1 MNSIQ
6 QISERDMAME
16 LKDYYSIMGVKRT
29 DDLKTIKTAYR
40 RLARKYH
47 PDVSKEPDAE
57 AKFKE
62 IAEAWAVLSDTEK
75 RAQYDE
81 MWEHRN
87 DPYFNQGNQG
97 HGYSQQGQGY
107 GQQGFDAGGFDDI
120 FSSMFSQRARGG
132 STRQPRSQRGHDLEV
147 ELAVFLEESQESH
160 KRTISYNLPVYNAFG
175 FIENEVPKT
184 LNVTIPAGVIDGQRI
199 RLKGQGTA
207 GENGGENGDLW
218 ITIRIAP
225 HPLFDIK
232 GHDLEVVVPLTP
244 WEAALGTK
252 VTIPTLKDPIVITV
266 PANSQAGQKLRLKG
280 KGLMHKGH
288 TGDLYAIIKI
298 VMPDSN
304 NAESNE
310 LWQKLAETQQSFD
323 PRKNWGGK

>member
-1 MNSIQ
+1 
-6 QISERDMAME
+6 
-16 LKDYYSIMGVKRT
+16 
-29 DDLKTIKTAYR
+29 
-40 RLARKYH
+40 
-47 PDVSKEPDAE
+47 
-57 AKFKE
+57 
-62 IAEAWAVLSDTEK
+62 
-75 RAQYDE
+75 
-81 MWEHRN
+81 
-87 DPYFNQGNQG
+87 
-97 HGYSQQGQGY
+97 
-107 GQQGFDAGGFDDI
+107 
-120 FSSMFSQRARGG
+120 MFSQRTRGG
-132 STRQPRSQRGHDLEV
+132 TRQTRSHRGQDLEV
-147 ELAVFLEESQESH
+147 ELAVFLEETQEPH

-232 GHDLEVVVPLTP
+232 GHDLEVVVPLAP

-280 KGLMHKGH
+280 KGLKHKG
-288 TGDLYAIIKI
+288 TAGDLYAIIKI
-298 VMPDSN
+298 VMPNSS
-304 NAESNE
+304 NAESDA
-310 LWQKLAETQQSFD
+310 LWQKLAESHTHFD

>member
-6 QISERDMAME
+6 QISERDMTME

-29 DDLKTIKTAYR
+29 DDLKTIKNAYR

-47 PDVSKEPDAE
+47 PDVSKESDAE
-57 AKFKE
+57 ARFKE
-62 IAEAWAVLSDTEK
+62 IAEAWAVLSDKEK
-75 RAQYDE
+75 RAEYDE

-87 DPYFNQGNQG
+87 DPYFNQGRQG
-97 HGYSQQGQGY
+97 QQSQGYS
-107 GQQGFDAGGFDDI
+107 QQGFDAGGFDDI

-132 STRQPRSQRGHDLEV
+132 STRQARSHRGHDLEV

-175 FIENEVPKT
+175 FIENEIPKT

-232 GHDLEVVVPLTP
+232 GYDLEVVVPLAP

-280 KGLMHKGH
+280 KGLLHKDRA
-288 TGDLYAIIKI
+288 GDLYAIIKI

-304 NAESNE
+304 DAESNA
-310 LWQKLAETQQSFD
+310 LWQKLAEAQTHFD

>member
-1 MNSIQ
+1 
-6 QISERDMAME
+6 ME
-16 LKDYYSIMGVKRT
+16 LKDYYSIMGVQRT

-57 AKFKE
+57 ARFKE
-62 IAEAWAVLSDTEK
+62 VAEAWAVLSDKEK
-75 RAQYDE
+75 RAEYDE

-87 DPYFNQGNQG
+87 DPYFNQGAQG
-97 HGYSQQGQGY
+97 QQSHSYSQQG
-107 GQQGFDAGGFDDI
+107 FDSGNFDDI

-132 STRQPRSQRGHDLEV
+132 STRQPRSHRGQDLEV
-147 ELAVFLEESQESH
+147 ELAIFLEESQESH
-160 KRTISYNLPVYNAFG
+160 KRTISYNLPVYNAYG
-175 FIENEVPKT
+175 FIDNEIPKT

-232 GHDLEVVVPLTP
+232 GHDLEIVVPLAP

-252 VTIPTLKDPIVITV
+252 ITIPTLKDPIVITV
-266 PANSQAGQKLRLKG
+266 PANSQVGQKLRIKG
-280 KGLMHKGH
+280 KGLAHKGH
-288 TGDLYAIIKI
+288 AGDLYVIIKV
-298 VMPDSN
+298 VMPDSSDAQS
-304 NAESNE
+304 NA
-310 LWQKLAETQQSFD
+310 LWQKLAEAQQSFD

>member
-1 MNSIQ
+1 
-6 QISERDMAME
+6 ME
-16 LKDYYSIMGVKRT
+16 LKDYYSIMGVQRT

-47 PDVSKEPDAE
+47 PDVSKEADAE
-57 AKFKE
+57 ARFKE
-62 IAEAWAVLSDTEK
+62 IAEAWAVLSDKEK
-75 RAQYDE
+75 RAEYDE

-87 DPYFNQGNQG
+87 DPYFNQANQG
-97 HGYSQQGQGY
+97 QQSHAYS
-107 GQQGFDAGGFDDI
+107 QQGFDAGGFEDI
-120 FSSMFSQRARGG
+120 FSSMFSQRARSG
-132 STRQPRSQRGHDLEV
+132 STRQARSHRGQDLEV
-147 ELAVFLEESQESH
+147 ELAVFLEESQEPH
-160 KRTISYNLPVYNAFG
+160 KRTISYNLPVYNAYG
-175 FIENEVPKT
+175 FIEDEIPKT

-232 GHDLEVVVPLTP
+232 GHDLEVVVPLAP

-252 VTIPTLKDPIVITV
+252 ITIPTLKDPIVITV
-266 PANSQAGQKLRLKG
+266 PANSQAGQKLRIKG
-280 KGLMHKGH
+280 KGLKHKGAV
-288 TGDLYAIIKI
+288 GDLYAIIKI
-298 VMPDSN
+298 VIPTSN
-304 NAESNE
+304 NAEANA
-310 LWQKLAETQQSFD
+310 LWQKLAETQTHFD

>member
-1 MNSIQ
+1 
-6 QISERDMAME
+6 ME

-57 AKFKE
+57 ARFKE
-62 IAEAWAVLSDTEK
+62 IAEAWAVLGDKEK
-75 RAQYDE
+75 RAEYDE

-87 DPYFNQGNQG
+87 DPYFNQANQG
-97 HGYSQQGQGY
+97 QQSRTYSQQG
-107 GQQGFDAGGFDDI
+107 FDEGGFDYI

-132 STRQPRSQRGHDLEV
+132 TRQARSHRGQDLEV
-147 ELAVFLEESQESH
+147 ELAVFLEETQEPH

-232 GHDLEVVVPLTP
+232 GHDLEVVVPLAP

-280 KGLMHKGH
+280 KGLKHKG
-288 TGDLYAIIKI
+288 TAGDLYAIIKI
-298 VMPDSN
+298 VMPNSS
-304 NAESNE
+304 NAEADA
-310 LWQKLAETQQSFD
+310 LWRKLAETQQSFD